1 MLNWRKEFGAD
12 TILEDFEYEER
23 DEVLQYYPQ
32 GYHGVDRE
40 GRHIYIEM
48 LGRAHPSKL
57 MGITSAGRYLKY
69 HVQEFEKA
77 LNEKFP
83 SCSIAEKRRICST
96 TTNLDIHGLTL
107 HRLYAVKAGKQL
119 DSELALCG
127 VEYVL
132 EERAAVLLRASDSY
146 HFIIMRGWKKKV
158 LQYCDASIGFHNFGE
173 KAIET
178 FQEMIRIGI
187 HPSNS
192 TFTSLLSACSHS
204 GLIDEGCVYY
214 DHMFSK
220 YQVQP
225 ETEHYVCMVHMLGR
239 AGKLREAYDF
249 INNLPLASP
258 QPGVWGALLSS
269 CSYHGDVDM
278 GREVAHIF
286 FALEPENVSYY
297 VALCNMYVAAG
308 RWEEAVELRTLIHDK
323 QLKKPAGYSVI
334 DVGLR

>member
-1 MLNWRKEFGAD
+1 MPKAVNHVACAL
-12 TILEDFEYEER
+12 
-23 DEVLQYYPQ
+23 
-32 GYHGVDRE
+32 RE
-40 GRHIYIEM
+40 MMVR
-48 LGRAHPSKL
+48 P
-57 MGITSAGRYLKY
+57 
-69 HVQEFEKA
+69 F
-77 LNEKFP
+77 
-83 SCSIAEKRRICST
+83 
-96 TTNLDIHGLTL
+96 
-107 HRLYAVKAGKQL
+107 
-119 DSELALCG
+119 
-127 VEYVL
+127 
-132 EERAAVLLRASDSY
+132 VLLAW
-146 HFIIMRGWKKKV
+146 GKK
-158 LQYCDASIGFHNFGE
+158 FHKDGN
-173 KAIET
+173 KSVS
-178 FQEMIRIGI
+178 R
-187 HPSNS
+187 
-192 TFTSLLSACSHS
+192 
-204 GLIDEGCVYY
+204 CVYY

-278 GREVAHIF
+278 GREVAHIL